1 MSQPLRLLRWPI
13 AWCLIGVATGCA
25 SVSPVG
31 FVRSIGRSV
40 AGAPEIA
47 GQRDAAL
54 AVVSQYYGEDPAPLD
69 LASVL
74 ASARHAAR
82 VYRSAEQI
90 QAELSG
96 AARIVPLL
104 TAISGLQYYVTD
116 EPDRQVVAIRGTQPT
131 ELRNWV
137 ANAVVLGA
145 RDETLGVDVHEGF
158 LLATRI
164 IEVGLVARLDRN
176 RPVHLT
182 GHSLGG
188 SLATLLALRLERRGY
203 RVSVTTFGA
212 PKLTTF
218 AAFASEPE
226 LHRLA
231 LVRIVNAGDVVPHFP
246 TMMDT
251 TGKRVYAQFGR
262 EWVLTD
268 DGECVET
275 NLAGSL
281 TKSAAFV
288 LDRHLP
294 DWSLAEHGMGTYL
307 DRLTALVDRPSG
319 GVARAQPPASARSA
333 RSRAASA
340 ASPRASWKSAAQVR
354 QSRR

>member
-1 MSQPLRLLRWPI
+1 M
-13 AWCLIGVATGCA
+13 
-25 SVSPVG
+25 
-31 FVRSIGRSV
+31 
-40 AGAPEIA
+40 
-47 GQRDAAL
+47 
-54 AVVSQYYGEDPAPLD
+54 
-69 LASVL
+69 
-74 ASARHAAR
+74 
-82 VYRSAEQI
+82 
-90 QAELSG
+90 
-96 AARIVPLL
+96 
-104 TAISGLQYYVTD
+104 
-116 EPDRQVVAIRGTQPT
+116 VAIRGTQPT

-145 RDETLGVDVHEGF
+145 RDEMLSVDVHEGF

-218 AAFASEPE
+218 AAFASDPE

-281 TKSAAFV
+281 TKSAALV
-288 LDRHLP
+288 LDRNMP
-294 DWSLAEHGMGTYL
+294 DWSLAEHGMGTYVE
-307 DRLTALVDRPSG
+307 RLAALVDRSG
-319 GVARAQPPASARSA
+319 GGAVRAQLPEPARTA